1 MAEECWRG
9 AARPDEPVG
18 DLVELDGLD
27 PGLARLLEGRE
38 HGREQA
44 ARTGHEVDFVCGF
57 QVDHAVC
64 LLPAGA
70 VTAGIT
76 LRLFSSVC
84 PLPSVSQTTPPPR
97 VWARTG
103 GV

>member
-44 ARTGHEVDFVCGF
+44 ARAGHEVDFVCGF

-70 VTAGIT
+70 VTAALHPPPI
-76 LRLFSSVC
+76 SSVV
-84 PLPSVSQTTPPPR
+84 PLSSHYRTSPPPPHATYYR
-97 VWARTG
+97 
-103 GV
+103 